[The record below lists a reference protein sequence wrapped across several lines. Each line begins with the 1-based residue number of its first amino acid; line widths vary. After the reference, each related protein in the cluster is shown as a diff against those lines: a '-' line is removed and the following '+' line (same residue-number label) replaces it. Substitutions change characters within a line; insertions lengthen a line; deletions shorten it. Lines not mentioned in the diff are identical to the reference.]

1 MATTRPDSCT
11 IAVEGTATKL
21 FRSDKSQPEGDDS
34 FLHLM
39 IPILHRHRQD
49 FPVHDGGAI
58 LGFLVSG
65 FAVADMGFALS
76 KASVLKSNRG
86 EVVIKATYCQSPT
99 VSYSLNTSWK
109 PSRWVYVVRAN
120 GNVEVHDG
128 HLVQKGGHDIDSLT
142 EATAMFVVG
151 KTPSTPCV
159 ETAKTLN

>member
-1 MATTRPDSCT
+1 MAATRPDSCT
-11 IAVEGTATKL
+11 ISVEGTATKL
-21 FRSDKSQPEGDDS
+21 YRSDKSQPEGDDS

-86 EVVIKATYCQSPT
+86 EVVIKATYSQAPI
-99 VSYSLNTSWK
+99 VNYSLNTSWK

-128 HLVQKGGHDIDSLT
+128 DMVQQGGHDIDSLT
-142 EATAMFVVG
+142 EATAMFVVFSED
-151 KTPSTPCV
+151 STAGAG
-159 ETAKTLN
+159 TAKTLN